1 MTMSQELALKRPA
14 EVTRA
19 QPLPPARRT
28 ETLIGS
34 QQAINKELARL
45 KARGEFVSAGP
56 RVLIQRGR
64 MAGYVEVQVIRQEPK
79 RWPRWAKI
87 CLGVGLVLGPPAIL
101 TATILWLLAS
111 LSAGALALLCALAL
125 LGLGA
130 LVGVLVRSG
139 GSGRARGVTVSV
151 TTTTNVTVN

>member
-111 LSAGALALLCALAL
+111 LSAGALALLCGLAL
-125 LGLGA
+125 LGLAA
-130 LVGVLVRSG
+130 LVSSGRSG
-139 GSGRARGVTVSV
+139 RTRGVTVSV